1 MEQARHVRPRA
12 CCTPR
17 IGHPVERDTETT
29 RCSSTACCCAGCRSD
44 LESSH
49 SSRLPCRIR
58 VKLPA
63 SHACQRYQ
71 AQRGNHT
78 SAATSPGNKREHEGG
93 QGSSGRSARHTRHTR
108 QTVGHLGPAS
118 SAISGVTLSQ
128 LVSSG
133 LRVSNT
139 CQAHSLPGCISTDS
153 IGALR
158 CISVPER
165 LRVQR
170 VIGSMRR
177 VTRSMRG
184 VIGSR

>member
-1 MEQARHVRPRA
+1 MLHATSWAPCGAR
-12 CCTPR
+12 
-17 IGHPVERDTETT
+17 PVERILKPLVAPPLLAALLVAAPT
-29 RCSSTACCCAGCRSD
+29 
-44 LESSH
+44 LN
-49 SSRLPCRIR
+49 PRIR
-58 VKLPA
+58 QGSHVAFVSSFQPRMRVKR
-63 SHACQRYQ
+63 CQ

-78 SAATSPGNKREHEGG
+78 SGAKSTGNKRELEGG
-93 QGSSGRSARHTRHTR
+93 QGSSGRSARHTR

-139 CQAHSLPGCISTDS
+139 CQAHSLPGCIGTGS

-165 LRVQR
+165 LRQH
-170 VIGSMRR
+170 S
-177 VTRSMRG
+177 
-184 VIGSR
+184 GSRQHLKRILGLEEAIASLQGS